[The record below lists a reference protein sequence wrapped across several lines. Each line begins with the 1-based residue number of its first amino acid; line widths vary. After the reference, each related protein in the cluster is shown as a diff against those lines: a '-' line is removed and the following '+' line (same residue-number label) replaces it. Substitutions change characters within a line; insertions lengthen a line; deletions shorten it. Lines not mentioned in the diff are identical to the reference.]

1 MVTWV
6 DFVRAL
12 YEYLDETPLPRVYDV
27 DEVRYLKGRG
37 HGGPIGPHAS
47 PDDLAYKCLKAL
59 LGTLRDACSPF
70 PLRWLCL
77 TARHDTRHT
86 THA

>member
-1 MVTWV
+1 VVTWV

-12 YEYLDETPLPRVYDV
+12 YEYLDETPLPSVYDV

-37 HGGPIGPHAS
+37 HGGPIGAHAS

-59 LGTLRDACSPF
+59 LGTHFNAFC
-70 PLRWLCL
+70 
-77 TARHDTRHT
+77 
-86 THA
+86 

>member
-37 HGGPIGPHAS
+37 HGSPIGPHAS

-59 LGTLRDACSPF
+59 LGTPCNVIAFAFKVAVSHR
-70 PLRWLCL
+70 
-77 TARHDTRHT
+77 TTHDTRT
-86 THA
+86 RTHA